1 MDAAV
6 VEKPEA
12 VSGLETPAARTVS
25 AAFADFTLG
34 LSLDAVPAEL
44 VRKAKGHMLDGLGI
58 ALASTGFDYAGP
70 TLEGARKLGSGTEAH
85 ALGTG
90 APLPPAGAALVNGVL
105 IHGLDFDDTHIGA
118 IYHATAPA
126 LASALAAGEAAGV
139 SGRELLTGYIA
150 GLEIGCRLG
159 LAAGGGFH
167 DRHFHPTALCGAFAA
182 TYVAGRLTGV
192 DAATLVSASGLCG
205 SMAAG
210 VLELQ
215 GSWLKRMH
223 PGWAAHSG
231 VAAVALASSGF
242 VGPTTMFEGPRG
254 FYQTHLGRIPTGESS
269 PVHRLGQDW
278 SIGGIALKPYPCC
291 HFIHGFVDCAL
302 ALRPKVELDEIE
314 RIDCPIHKRIQPMVG
329 GPQRPSEP
337 YAAMFSVPYTVA
349 LALVT
354 GQVDLA
360 AFHDRGVHDPQVLAT
375 LGAHL
380 LLRRSGKRLPRPLPR
395 RGPHH
400 PEERRGGLPPRRHQ
414 LRHARAAAQ
423 PRRHRSQV
431 PGQRHPRDA
440 AGRGGGAHARRV
452 GHRAA
457 GPRFRAGAPLRGPW
471 MRRRARTALDGLATG
486 SFLEVR
492 ADRRASISS

>member
-12 VSGLETPAARTVS
+12 SSRLEAPAARTVS

-34 LSLDAVPAEL
+34 LSLDAVPVEL

-70 TLEGARKLGSGTEAH
+70 TLDGARKLGSGSEAH

-159 LAAGGGFH
+159 LAAGGSFH
-167 DRHFHPTALCGAFAA
+167 DRNFHPTALCGAFAA
-182 TYVAGRLTGV
+182 TFVAGRLMGV

-254 FYQTHLGRIPTGESS
+254 FYQTHLGRIPTGDAS

-302 ALRPKVELDEIE
+302 ALRPKVDLDQIA

-360 AFHDRGVHDPQVLAT
+360 AFHDRGVNDPQVLAISERTFCCDDPASDFPVHFPGEVHIT
-375 LGAHL
+375 LK
-380 LLRRSGKRLPRPLPR
+380 SGEVISHRVATSFGTPERPLSPADIEAKFMANATR
-395 RGPHH
+395 VMPPASAEALMPAVWDIEQLDHVSDLTRLCVV
-400 PEERRGGLPPRRHQ
+400 PE
-414 LRHARAAAQ
+414 
-423 PRRHRSQV
+423 
-431 PGQRHPRDA
+431 
-440 AGRGGGAHARRV
+440 
-452 GHRAA
+452 
-457 GPRFRAGAPLRGPW
+457 
-471 MRRRARTALDGLATG
+471 
-486 SFLEVR
+486 
-492 ADRRASISS
+492 